1 MGRHV
6 LAVSLLLT
14 MFPTLSVA
22 AIPAPPPVWGA
33 NGHRIVAAIAER
45 HLLPATRQR
54 VEALLGPYPLA
65 RVGEWG
71 DKYRASEAGA
81 HTATWHYVNIP
92 DGGSYR
98 AAPFTEPGD
107 IIQALQLQERIL
119 ADTARSQADRA
130 TALKL
135 LVHFIAD
142 IHQPMHVGRADDRG
156 GNLVQVRWFG
166 NPTNLHT
173 VWDSHLLD
181 HQGLSYTEYVAFL
194 DYASATDIAEWQRSD
209 HVVWATESMAL
220 RTSVYDLPAAAAG
233 QVPNLSWDYAD
244 RMVPIME
251 RRLLQAGIR
260 LAAVLNR
267 LLGPEA
273 GER

>member
-6 LAVSLLLT
+6 LAVAVLLT
-14 MFPTLSVA
+14 IFRALSVG

-54 VEALLGPYPLA
+54 VDALLGPYSLA
-65 RVGEWG
+65 RFGEWG

-92 DGGSYR
+92 DGESYR
-98 AAPFTEPGD
+98 AAAFTEPGD
-107 IIQALQLQERIL
+107 IIQALELQERIL
-119 ADTARSQADRA
+119 ADPARPTAERA

-135 LVHFIAD
+135 LIHFVAD
-142 IHQPMHVGRADDRG
+142 VHQPMHVGRADDRG

-166 NPTNLHT
+166 SPTNLHT

-194 DYASATDIAEWQRSD
+194 DYASAAEIAEWQQSD
-209 HVVWATESMAL
+209 YLVWASESMAL
-220 RTSVYDLPAAAAG
+220 RASVYDLPRAEAG

-244 RMVPIME
+244 RMTPIME

-260 LAAVLNR
+260 LAGVLNR
-267 LLGPEA
+267 VLGPEA